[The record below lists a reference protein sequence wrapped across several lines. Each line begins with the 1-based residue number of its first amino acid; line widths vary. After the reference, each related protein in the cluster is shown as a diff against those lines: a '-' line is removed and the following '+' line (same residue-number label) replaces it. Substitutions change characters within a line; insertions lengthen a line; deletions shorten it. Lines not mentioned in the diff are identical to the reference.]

1 MKALFIGFI
10 FIITIAGYFFF
21 SPSYTLSRKA
31 QKAYEQQDFQKAY
44 EFSQQALQKDRYN
57 KSAFQIHS
65 QSKQRINIQ
74 NFLEKTKQN
83 FQDALKLLQKPK
95 LSPQEFLELQWI
107 YDDFATHYNNL
118 FFTNKPTEQEKKAI
132 EEYFN
137 WFKALKNKLLEA
149 KEKMNPK
156 DSQPIQILK

>member
-1 MKALFIGFI
+1 MKILLIGL
-10 FIITIAGYFFF
+10 IISIVGYFFL

-44 EFSQQALQKDRYN
+44 EFSAQALKKDRYN
-57 KSAFQIHS
+57 KSAFQIHN

-74 NFLEKTKQN
+74 NFLERAKKD
-83 FQDALKLLQKPK
+83 FEDALTILKKSK
-95 LSPQEFLELQWI
+95 LSPQELLELQWI
-107 YDDFATHYNNL
+107 YDDFLAHYNNL

-137 WFKALKNKLLEA
+137 WFKQLKNKLLEA
-149 KEKMNPK
+149 KEKMNLAK
-156 DSQPIQILK
+156 DSQSLQILK